1 MFSDLATADGEA
13 RAYQKILDDGKSKK
27 RCPLCESNMNAD
39 VMTVFEKNVGLL
51 RCTLSPRTDPVCKA
65 QAGIQKGS
73 AASKKTTQE
82 ELEEWEIELNRVRE
96 LGKLATT
103 RDQLTKVDIPEL
115 QKQLEEKEEKL
126 PEATAKANEVRD
138 VCIFAT
144 FMY

>member
-1 MFSDLATADGEA
+1 M
-13 RAYQKILDDGKSKK
+13 
-27 RCPLCESNMNAD
+27 SNTPHF
-39 VMTVFEKNVGLL
+39 V
-51 RCTLSPRTDPVCKA
+51 SRTDLVFKA
-65 QAGIQKGS
+65 QVGIQKGS

-138 VCIFAT
+138 INIFTA